1 MFKKL
6 SIAAAGATIATL
18 TAISDASAIVNGSF
32 ENGFTGWITED
43 LSDPFFPLTVG
54 GAGVSPGLG
63 LFTSAPTDGSLA
75 ALHGFDGNGPGT
87 ISIAQDVFISSSDTE
102 LSFDFRGAWNY
113 NLGNP
118 ATTSRVF
125 DVNIEEVGGGST
137 LLSTNFLMANPGEFL
152 SDTGNL
158 TGSLDLSAFANSS
171 VRINFD
177 WFIPENFTGPAFF
190 QLDNVQL
197 TQRSPDTQGVPEP
210 ASILGLLALGTLG
223 ATSLKRK
230 QEEEM

>member
-1 MFKKL
+1 MLKKL
-6 SIAAAGATIATL
+6 FVAAAGATISTL
-18 TAISDASAIVNGSF
+18 SAVSGASAIVNGSF

-43 LSDPFFPLTVG
+43 LTTPFFPLIVD
-54 GAGVSPGLG
+54 GAGETPGFG
-63 LFTSAPTDGSLA
+63 FFTSDPTDGSLA
-75 ALHGFDGNGPGT
+75 ALHGFDGNGPGI
-87 ISIAQDVFISSSDTE
+87 ISIAQDVFISSSNTE
-102 LSFDFRGAWNY
+102 LSFDFRGAWDLVNFV
-113 NLGNP
+113 P
-118 ATTSRVF
+118 TSARVF

-137 LLSTNFLMANPGEFL
+137 LLSTNFLMANPGEFV

-177 WFIPENFTGPAFF
+177 WFIPEDFTGPAFF

-197 TQRSPDTQGVPEP
+197 TQGTPDTQGVPEP